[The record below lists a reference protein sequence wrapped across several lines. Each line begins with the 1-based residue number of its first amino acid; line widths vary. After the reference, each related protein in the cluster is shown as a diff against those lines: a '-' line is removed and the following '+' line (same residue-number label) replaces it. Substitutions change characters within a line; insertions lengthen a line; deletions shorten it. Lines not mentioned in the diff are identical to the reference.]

1 MKRALKVNATLAL
14 LVCFTF
20 LKAMQLSSLLEHKAD
35 PYGGVVIQISSKTEN
50 FKQKLADSLAQWKQ
64 EKKRGIWLTVPLEY
78 AEYVPA
84 AVKEGFVPHHATQ
97 KKFVLTKWLAEHE
110 ENKLPVYA
118 TRTAGVSAIVIDD
131 QNRILLVK
139 EKYHPEWGYKMPSA
153 AIPMGE
159 NIGHTA
165 VRKTKEETGIDTE
178 FVGII
183 SFCESHDTSM
193 DGASNHFFACLM
205 RPKSF
210 EIKAQESEVSEVIW
224 MPLEEYKKIAWATQ
238 IQFLRALETSGQN
251 YIPYEVHDFHFP
263 EKKDKMMTYFARP
276 SAQIH

>member
-1 MKRALKVNATLAL
+1 MQVNTTFAL

-20 LKAMQLSSLLEHKAD
+20 FKASGMRPSSLLEHKAD
-35 PYGGVVIQISSKTEN
+35 PYGGVGIQITSKIDN

-64 EKKRGIWLTVPLEY
+64 EKKRGIWLTVPVEY
-78 AEYVPA
+78 AKYISA
-84 AVKEGFVPHHATQ
+84 AVKQGFVPHHATEN
-97 KKFVLTKWLAEHE
+97 KFVFTKWLAAPE

-131 QNRILLVK
+131 NNRILLVK

-159 NIGHTA
+159 NIGHSA
-165 VRKTKEETGIDTE
+165 MRKTKEETGIDTE

-193 DGASNHFFACLM
+193 DGASNYFFACLM

-238 IQFLRALETSGQN
+238 IQFLRALETSGNN
-251 YIPYEVHDFHFP
+251 YVPYEVHDFHFSQP
-263 EKKDKMMTYFARP
+263 DKMMTYFARP
-276 SAQIH
+276 GAQIH